1 MARSDVAQALNRL
14 QGMAEKFISATTNR
28 SIQLNREK
36 EARVSEAYRYM
47 VGDEERQITQL
58 EGALDLMESNLL
70 ARGVELKSV
79 DAEYRTIDSEE
90 LLNAANQSASSMLQ
104 VQLQDSQDYKERLE
118 NRKREADKVLRHI
131 NLLDDYMQD
140 VDPKATGDPHLVDA
154 EDVAKAAESFT
165 KKYVEFEEDTK
176 DRLEFLK
183 TETELQRLQ
192 EDYYAKKA
200 RESQEKLTAAEA
212 DFATADIRRG
222 RFEIIKKEALEGVR
236 AKAYPVVGGLI
247 DSFRGPINLGKEILA
262 GEDALTGKSLTTSDS
277 KEKEAQRDQEYKR
290 LGVTLYPWASTVD
303 GAAKAAKTLQ
313 SAFIEAGSG
322 NYQDIIN
329 YLKTGYSKYILWM
342 QESDNIM
349 AGATTEEQKKEAA
362 NIRSRAENYKADVER
377 MLGIEIDD
385 VEWLKNLE
393 ELWNASLRADI
404 DQGEEQ
410 VKMSLDMFS
419 DPLIDESDYEVLK
432 EDSDLEYYGW

>member
-222 RFEIIKKEALEGVR
+222 RFDIIKKEALEATNMQAMNSLITAGSTF
-236 AKAYPVVGGLI
+236 AKTVSLEGEIANQTDAITGE
-247 DSFRGPINLGKEILA
+247 SFNASELQAKQQE
-262 GEDALTGKSLTTSDS
+262 
-277 KEKEAQRDQEYKR
+277 EAQEYLS
-290 LGVTLYPWASTVD
+290 LGVTLYPWAMSQEQAVMQAKNLRQAFVQ
-303 GAAKAAKTLQ
+303 AANGK
-313 SAFIEAGSG
+313 
-322 NYQDIIN
+322 YQALIN
-329 YLKTGYSKYILWM
+329 YLKEGYTQYTSWS
-342 QESDNIM
+342 QSDD
-349 AGATTEEQKKEAA
+349 EA
-362 NIRSRAENYKADVER
+362 IRDKAETYKADVKS
-377 MLGIEIDD
+377 LLDINIGDKD
-385 VEWLKNLE
+385 WLQSLE
-393 ELWNASLRADI
+393 MNWNAAWRADI

>member
-1 MARSDVAQALNRL
+1 
-14 QGMAEKFISATTNR
+14 
-28 SIQLNREK
+28 
-36 EARVSEAYRYM
+36 
-47 VGDEERQITQL
+47 
-58 EGALDLMESNLL
+58 
-70 ARGVELKSV
+70 
-79 DAEYRTIDSEE
+79 
-90 LLNAANQSASSMLQ
+90 
-104 VQLQDSQDYKERLE
+104 
-118 NRKREADKVLRHI
+118 
-131 NLLDDYMQD
+131 MQD